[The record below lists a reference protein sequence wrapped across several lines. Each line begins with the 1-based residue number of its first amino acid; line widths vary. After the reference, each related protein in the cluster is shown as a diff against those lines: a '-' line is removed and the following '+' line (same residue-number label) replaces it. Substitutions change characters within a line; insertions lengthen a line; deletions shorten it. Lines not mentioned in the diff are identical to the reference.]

1 VPLSLHVAACLTLGP
16 PLLQDMDLEQS
27 NSLSF
32 FAIDRDSDCA
42 DNLDLPCM
50 ALELEKEVMELEAAR

>member
-1 VPLSLHVAACLTLGP
+1 
-16 PLLQDMDLEQS
+16 MDLEQS

-50 ALELEKEVMELEAAR
+50 ALELEKEVEALEAAR